1 MRETL
6 IRTPTAVSSTRARLI
21 AFYLPQFYPISE
33 NDQWWGKGFTEWTNV
48 SKARALFSGHYQ
60 PRLPANLGFYDLRV
74 PSVRQAQASLA
85 TAYGIEGFCYWHY
98 WFHGKRLLDRPFE
111 EVLSS
116 GEPGFPFC
124 LSWANETWSR
134 RWHGSGFGSEV
145 LLEQVYSEADDVAH
159 AEWLLRPFSDPRY
172 VRYEAGRCFSCI
184 GHSICRIR
192 NEQPTRFV
200 TSASGM
206 ALPIPIWWGLMRT
219 NRQGTQRAR
228 DSMQR

>member
-6 IRTPTAVSSTRARLI
+6 IQTPTAVSSTRSSIDRVLSASV
-21 AFYLPQFYPISE
+21 YPISE
-33 NDQWWGKGFTEWTNV
+33 NDEWWGKGFTEWTNV

-74 PSVRQAQASLA
+74 PKVRQAQASLA
-85 TAYGIEGFCYWHY
+85 TAYGIESFCYWHY

-111 EVLSS
+111 EVLAS

-134 RWHGSGFGSEV
+134 RWHGSGKGSEV
-145 LLEQVYSEADDVAH
+145 LMEQVYSEPDDVAH
-159 AEWLLRPFSDPRY
+159 ADGSCGRSQTRATSGI
-172 VRYEAGRCFSCI
+172 EAGRCFSCI

-200 TSASGM
+200 TSVSGM
-206 ALPIPIWWGLMRT
+206 ASPIPTWWGLMRT
-219 NRQGTQRAR
+219 NREGTQGPP